1 MPISAQEGV
10 TLVQTV
16 INALTNQTFWVALEA
31 IAVVVTVGYGI
42 KQYLEMRSARE
53 ERDRPYVIVDF
64 EVTGWLIDVAVS
76 NIGAGAAKDV
86 TFAFNPELVA
96 SDDRNLS
103 ESFWLFKEGAGFLPP
118 GKKISTLFDASNQ
131 YFASG
136 KPLLFDL
143 HISYKDI
150 RSKAWATSMKLD
162 LSMYKGR
169 LFVQRKGVHEIAET
183 MEKLEQRVQ
192 SALAPLGRGI
202 LVLTQEDVDKH
213 WEVVRQRREQERE
226 GSDGEP

>member
-1 MPISAQEGV
+1 MAQH
-10 TLVQTV
+10 V
-16 INALTNQTFWVALEA
+16 IGILSNQTFWVALEA
-31 IAVVVTVGYGI
+31 IAVVGTVVYGI

-53 ERDRPYVIVDF
+53 EQERPYVIVDF
-64 EVTGWLIDVAVS
+64 EVVDWLIDVVVS

-103 ESFWLFKEGAGFLPP
+103 ESFWLFKEGAGFLAP
-118 GKKISTLFDASNQ
+118 GKKVSTLFDASNQ

-136 KPLLFDL
+136 KPFLFDV

-150 RSKAWATSMKLD
+150 RGKAWGTSMKLD

-169 LFVQRKGVHEIAET
+169 LFVQRKGVHEIAES
-183 MEKLEQRVQ
+183 MQKLEQRVQ

-202 LVLTQEDVDKH
+202 LVLTEEDVDKH
-213 WEVVRQRREQERE
+213 WEVVRQRQEQERE